1 MHLPDGFL
9 SPQTYLPAYAL
20 CAGLWWLGLRRLRR
34 RLDADTL
41 PYLAGLTAFSFV
53 LMTLALPLPGGST
66 VHASGVAL
74 LTVNFGVWT
83 SFLAVSLVLAM
94 QALLFGE
101 GGVTSLAV
109 NALAQ
114 GLVGSASAWL
124 AWRLITPVH
133 EALALFV
140 AGWLALVLPALLLA
154 VVLGIQP
161 IIAQDAEGRPLFFP
175 FGLAITLPAI
185 VLPHALIGLGEG
197 ALTWL
202 GAAYLRRLQRR
213 HA

>member
-1 MHLPDGFL
+1 LHLPDGFL